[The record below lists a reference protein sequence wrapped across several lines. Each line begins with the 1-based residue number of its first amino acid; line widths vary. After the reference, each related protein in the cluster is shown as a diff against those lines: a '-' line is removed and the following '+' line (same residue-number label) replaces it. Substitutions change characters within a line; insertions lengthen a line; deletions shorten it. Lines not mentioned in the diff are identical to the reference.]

1 MVEVSNAIE
10 YLRQNREKLK
20 LVGYFM
26 LILVLAQPLSTM
38 LAEAWSVA
46 HLSREI
52 IQLRLLLGLSH
63 QAISISM
70 LGLFLGF
77 LILMTLDP
85 KKRWQAALLWL
96 GTAIGL
102 IALQAQGLLL
112 GSPNVDL
119 ATQFP
124 FLLVGSALG
133 FLIGG
138 GRNLVRIQTAQAL
151 EFRRAAKALYLM
163 LAIFTVIGLLEL
175 HIQYPPMFKVTP
187 GGVST
192 VQASSPGPGLAT
204 AGLATNV
211 AVAGLFIITL
221 RQFVRYDAE
230 KKFFILGPRASGKSL
245 FLIGA
250 YLEALEQSRD
260 DTSDTPLKPSED
272 LMSMLEALDRRESEW
287 IVEATGRGELKH
299 LNFQYVHGSVFPTNV
314 QLSAMD
320 YAGEYLDRLPDALT
334 GAIPEEDM
342 DTTLIRLAEGV
353 RQADTLMLVVDTERF
368 VNNEP
373 LDISEYFSILQST
386 DDKDVIIIATKTDV
400 LAEEF
405 ENERGLEPHLYYDE
419 FTEFTNT
426 RLRQSE
432 NIDSLI
438 TETAGSS
445 IHPVYYQTT
454 VNDNG
459 NRVPMRDDGGSVMTV
474 GFDELLEKIGRI

>member
-1 MVEVSNAIE
+1 MSNAIE
-10 YLRQNREKLK
+10 YLQQNREKLK
-20 LVGYFM
+20 LVGYFA
-26 LILVLAQPLSTM
+26 LILVLAQPLSQM
-38 LAEAWSVA
+38 LGKAWAGAS
-46 HLSREI
+46 LSREI
-52 IQLRLLLGLSH
+52 IQLRLLVGLGH

-77 LILMTLDP
+77 LILMTIDP

-96 GTAIGL
+96 GTGL
-102 IALQAQGLLL
+102 GLVALQAQGLLL

-124 FLLVGSALG
+124 FLIVGCALG

-138 GRNLVRIQTAQAL
+138 GRSLVEIQTAKAL

-175 HIQYPPMFKVTP
+175 HVQYPPLLDVSSN
-187 GGVST
+187 GVSMGQVST
-192 VQASSPGPGLAT
+192 QGIGFISDGLAT
-204 AGLATNV
+204 DV
-211 AVAGLFIITL
+211 AVSGLFIVTL
-221 RQFVRYDAE
+221 RRFVQYDAE

-250 YLEALEQSRD
+250 YLEALGQSRND
-260 DTSDTPLKPSED
+260 KSDTPLNPSED

-287 IVEATGRGELKH
+287 IVEATGRGELKQ
-299 LNFQYVHGSVFPTNV
+299 LQFQFVHGSVFPTNI

-353 RQADTLMLVVDTERF
+353 RDADTLMLVVDTERF
-368 VNNEP
+368 INNEP
-373 LDISEYFSILQST
+373 LDISEYFSILQTS
-386 DDKDVIIIATKTDV
+386 DNKDVVIVATKTDV
-400 LAEEF
+400 LANKFEE
-405 ENERGLEPHLYYDE
+405 ERGLEAHLYYDE
-419 FTEFTNT
+419 FTEFVNT

-438 TETAGSS
+438 TETAGTT
-445 IHPVYYQTT
+445 IHPVYYQTK
-454 VNDNG
+454 VNENG
-459 NRVPMRDDGGSVMTV
+459 NRVPMRDDSGSVMTV

>member
-1 MVEVSNAIE
+1 MSNAIE
-10 YLRQNREKLK
+10 YLQQNREKLK
-20 LVGYFM
+20 LVGYFV
-26 LILVLAQPLSTM
+26 LILILAQPLSQM
-38 LAEAWSVA
+38 LGEAWAEA
-46 HLSREI
+46 HLSREL
-52 IQLRLLLGLSH
+52 IQMRLLLGLGH

-77 LILMTLDP
+77 LILMTIDP

-96 GTAIGL
+96 GTAVGL

-112 GSPNVDL
+112 GSPNVNL

-124 FLLVGSALG
+124 FLLVGVGLG
-133 FLIGG
+133 FLVGG
-138 GRNLVRIQTAQAL
+138 GRNLVKIQTAQAL

-163 LAIFTVIGLLEL
+163 LALFTVVGLLEL
-175 HIQYPPMFKVTP
+175 HIQYPPLLKVTP
-187 GGVST
+187 SGVST
-192 VQASSPGPGLAT
+192 LQASSPGVGLITEGLAVD
-204 AGLATNV
+204 V
-211 AVAGLFIITL
+211 AISGLFIVTL
-221 RQFVRYDAE
+221 RQFVKYDAE

-250 YLEALEQSRD
+250 YLEALEQSRND
-260 DTSDTPLKPSED
+260 KSDTPLNPSED

-287 IVEATGRGELKH
+287 IVEATGRGELKQ
-299 LNFQYVHGSVFPTNV
+299 LRFQYVHGSVFPSNI

-353 RQADTLMLVVDTERF
+353 QEADTLMLVVDTERF

-386 DDKDVIIIATKTDV
+386 DNKDVMIVATKTDV
-400 LAEEF
+400 LAEDF

-419 FTEFTNT
+419 FTDFVNT

-438 TETAGSS
+438 TETAGST
-445 IHPVYYQTT
+445 IHPVYYQTK

-459 NRVPMRDDGGSVMTV
+459 NRVPMRDDSGSVMTI
-474 GFDELLEKIGRI
+474 GFDDLLERIGRT